1 VATTSAGVAWS
12 LGYPDGEK
20 LGRPEMLAAVK
31 RIADRVAVPVTAD
44 MVSGF
49 GAKPEE
55 VAETVRLL
63 ITAGIVGMN
72 MEDGTD
78 DEYGTL
84 VDVSLH
90 VEKVRAARRAA
101 DALGVHFV
109 INARTD
115 VYLAQ
120 VGEPGSRLRHAVE
133 RANAYRSAG
142 ADCLF
147 VPGVRDGATIAQL
160 VKEIVGP
167 INILAGGNGPS
178 IPELEQLGV
187 ARVSLGS
194 GPMAA
199 TIGLLKRITAELR
212 GPGTYKTIVANAVA
226 YSEMNKLMAQGS

>member
-1 VATTSAGVAWS
+1 MTANTLKEKATAFLKMHDRSRILVLPNAWDPGSARVVEEAGFRAVATTSAGVAWS

-109 INARTD
+109 INAHR
-115 VYLAQ
+115 
-120 VGEPGSRLRHAVE
+120 
-133 RANAYRSAG
+133 
-142 ADCLF
+142 
-147 VPGVRDGATIAQL
+147 
-160 VKEIVGP
+160 
-167 INILAGGNGPS
+167 
-178 IPELEQLGV
+178 
-187 ARVSLGS
+187 RVSS
-194 GPMAA
+194 
-199 TIGLLKRITAELR
+199 
-212 GPGTYKTIVANAVA
+212 PGR
-226 YSEMNKLMAQGS
+226 